1 MSYTVLSAEFFTENN
16 TFKKGFTELRDF
28 RADTLAL
35 GSAAI
40 DLRGSAENT
49 ELAGFLSAAKE
60 LGWTLKHTVSATAA
74 PAGPVSREA
83 FEYIAGII
91 CDAALVLGGELDGI
105 LLGLHGAQVVEFCE
119 DGEGELLRR
128 LRMIV
133 GPDLPIAVTL
143 DLHANATQAM
153 VELAQIWVSYKT
165 YPHVDIRLTGHRAA
179 HLLHAAMAGDSLPAT
194 LRRAP
199 PMLEE
204 ATSGRSD
211 AGAMVEAY
219 ARARNEEAEKG
230 ILSVSLNAGFAEAD
244 IRDAGPSVLVTFD
257 RATEGAA
264 ARASAI
270 ADAHA
275 CAIWEARHVA
285 GNDFLTVEEAARI
298 AEDFD
303 ASWGPLVIADYADN
317 PGAGAYGDA
326 TNLLRALLDAGV
338 TDAAFAPMVDP
349 LVAQELHRHREGE
362 VVTVD
367 LGGKNDP
374 GFGGGPLRLTGQ
386 IIHLSDGS
394 FRGDGPMLGGLER
407 SYGATAVLR
416 VNGIDILVVTEPEQ
430 VLDRQQ
436 LAAFGIIPSERSVLA
451 LKSMQH
457 FRAAFEPIAGR
468 IIVCDCGALA
478 TPDLLRKPYRKVRRP
493 VWPLD
498 PETVY
503 SGTGA

>member
-165 YPHVDIRLTGHRAA
+165 YPHVDIRFAGHRTPCGSSAA
-179 HLLHAAMAGDSLPAT
+179 RCNGRRQPASY
-194 LRRAP
+194 P
-199 PMLEE
+199 PSRS
-204 ATSGRSD
+204 ANAGRS
-211 AGAMVEAY
+211 
-219 ARARNEEAEKG
+219 N
-230 ILSVSLNAGFAEAD
+230 F
-244 IRDAGPSVLVTFD
+244 
-257 RATEGAA
+257 
-264 ARASAI
+264 
-270 ADAHA
+270 
-275 CAIWEARHVA
+275 
-285 GNDFLTVEEAARI
+285 
-298 AEDFD
+298 
-303 ASWGPLVIADYADN
+303 GPL
-317 PGAGAYGDA
+317 GCG
-326 TNLLRALLDAGV
+326 R
-338 TDAAFAPMVDP
+338 
-349 LVAQELHRHREGE
+349 
-362 VVTVD
+362 
-367 LGGKNDP
+367 
-374 GFGGGPLRLTGQ
+374 
-386 IIHLSDGS
+386 DG
-394 FRGDGPMLGGLER
+394 R
-407 SYGATAVLR
+407 SLC
-416 VNGIDILVVTEPEQ
+416 P
-430 VLDRQQ
+430 
-436 LAAFGIIPSERSVLA
+436 
-451 LKSMQH
+451 
-457 FRAAFEPIAGR
+457 
-468 IIVCDCGALA
+468 
-478 TPDLLRKPYRKVRRP
+478 RP
-493 VWPLD
+493 
-498 PETVY
+498 
-503 SGTGA
+503 